1 MKPLRVMTVDDSVVV
16 RLLVAEALHGE
27 RDFEFAGFAQNGQ
40 IALDK
45 LDEIDPD
52 LIVLDVEMP
61 VMDGLTTL
69 TELRRRRCRAPVVM
83 FSTLTGPGA
92 SATVEALTHGA
103 GDYVQKPSASSK
115 EESLAVLR
123 AELLPKLRALGAKGR
138 AAPATPAAAFRPRTA
153 PARSGPVDVVAIGIS
168 TGGPNALADMLPG
181 LPADLPVPV
190 LIVQHMPPA
199 FTGMLAKRLDNLS
212 PLTVREAQGGE
223 VLAPGQ
229 VWVAPGGKHLVARR
243 DGIHVVL
250 ETNEEEPENS
260 CRPAVDPLFRSVV
273 DAYGPRVLSVVMTGM
288 GSDGFKGA
296 QVVAAAG
303 GQVIAQESESCVVYG
318 MPRFVVEG
326 GLADA
331 VLPLDKIAEEI
342 TRRTT
347 AGLVSR

>member
-27 RDFEFAGFAQNGQ
+27 RDLEMAGFAQNGQ

-45 LDEIDPD
+45 LAEIDPD

-69 TELRRRRCRAPVVM
+69 TELRRRRISTPVVM

-92 SATVEALTHGA
+92 NATVEALTRGA
-103 GDYVQKPSASSK
+103 SDYVQKPSASSK

-138 AAPATPAAAFRPRTA
+138 PAPPSTPRPRTT
-153 PARSGPVDVVAIGIS
+153 PSRSGPVDVVAIGIS

-181 LPADLPVPV
+181 LPGDLPVPV

-199 FTGMLAKRLDNLS
+199 FTGMLAKRLDGLS

-223 VLAPGQ
+223 VLEPGH
-229 VWVAPGGKHLVARR
+229 VWVAPGGRHLVVRR

-260 CRPAVDPLFRSVV
+260 CRPAVDPLFRSVTE
-273 DAYGPRVLSVVMTGM
+273 AYGPRVLSVVMTGM
-288 GSDGFKGA
+288 GSDGYKGA

-303 GQVIAQESESCVVYG
+303 GQVIAQDAESCVVYG
-318 MPRFVVEG
+318 MPRAAHERGAVEHL
-326 GLADA
+326 LA
-331 VLPLDKIAEEI
+331 LDSICALL
-342 TRRTT
+342 
-347 AGLVSR
+347 AGAGPPSPWSSP